1 MVSTHL
7 KNIRQNGN
15 LLQVGVNIKHIWNH
29 HLDDNTA
36 GLKFQA
42 PEAYDIHRNPTTSPS
57 SISVPGFCPRPE
69 APLLFPRIQEIGS
82 PEREFVGVE
91 MVLLGGS
98 SQWTCLITM
107 VIVSPLRSGL
117 FQMAFAWHING
128 GDPNYLII
136 GMALQEFGVEMG
148 LGFGWGN
155 AGPKSSGVDTKPSP
169 LSVCLQQIA
178 TPETWNHLM
187 KLQLHPYWKSP
198 ANSIQSVSTMPD
210 AYQFQRADINED
222 FRNACRENERY
233 RCRQRETTA
242 SIYLTQ

>member
-7 KNIRQNGN
+7 KGIRQNGN

-57 SISVPGFCPRPE
+57 SISAPGFCPRPE

-107 VIVSPLRSGL
+107 VTVSPLRSGL
-117 FQMAFAWHING
+117 FQMAFSWHING

-136 GMALQEFGVEMG
+136 GMALQEFGVEINAALDSREV
-148 LGFGWGN
+148 LGGECWTPNRRPWGMPAAN
-155 AGPKSSGVDTKPSP
+155 CNTWDMKPP
-169 LSVCLQQIA
+169 
-178 TPETWNHLM
+178 
-187 KLQLHPYWKSP
+187 
-198 ANSIQSVSTMPD
+198 
-210 AYQFQRADINED
+210 NEIT
-222 FRNACRENERY
+222 A
-233 RCRQRETTA
+233 A
-242 SIYLTQ
+242 SILKKSCK